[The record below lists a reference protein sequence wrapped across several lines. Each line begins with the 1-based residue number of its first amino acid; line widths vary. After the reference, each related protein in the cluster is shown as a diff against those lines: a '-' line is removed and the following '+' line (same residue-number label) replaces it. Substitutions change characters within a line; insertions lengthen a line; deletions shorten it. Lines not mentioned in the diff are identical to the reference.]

1 MMTQNIYDT
10 AEFFER
16 YSKYPRAIDG
26 LSGASEWPR
35 LREMLPATLSR
46 KRVLDLGCGDG
57 WFCRWAQTQG
67 ASRVDG
73 VDASHNM
80 LDRAAKLTARGS
92 GVGHVVTYRQADL
105 EEIDLSPSAYDVVFS
120 GLAIHYVENLSSLL
134 ERVHQ
139 ALLPGGHFVFS
150 VEHPVFTAPPQPGF
164 LEREDGS
171 KHWVLD
177 HYFNEGRREV
187 NWLVQGVQKQHR
199 TLGTLMT
206 MLLGAGFE
214 LAALDEWGRTD
225 DGGREHPAW
234 PNEEG
239 VCPRF
244 LLIGARKP
252 LSL

>member
-1 MMTQNIYDT
+1 MTQNIYDT
-10 AEFFER
+10 AEFFKE

-35 LREMLPATLSR
+35 LRAMLPATLCS

-57 WFCRWAQTQG
+57 WFCRWAQEKG

-80 LDRAAKLTARGS
+80 LDRAVKLTTSSS
-92 GVGHVVTYRQADL
+92 GESPVVTYCHADL
-105 EEIDLSPSAYDVVFS
+105 EDVDISSNAYDVVFS
-120 GLAIHYVENLSSLL
+120 GLAIHYVANLESLL
-134 ERVHQ
+134 ERVHR
-139 ALLPGGHFVFS
+139 ALSPGGQLVFS
-150 VEHPVFTAPPQPGF
+150 VEHPVFTAPAQPGF
-164 LEREDGS
+164 LEREGGS
-171 KHWVLD
+171 KHWVVD
-177 HYFNEGRREV
+177 HYFDEGRREV
-187 NWLVQGVQKQHR
+187 DWLVQGVQKHHR
-199 TLGTLMT
+199 TLGTLMA
-206 MLLGAGFE
+206 MVLGAGFE

-225 DGGREHPAW
+225 DGGRKHPAW
-234 PNEEG
+234 PNEG